1 LERTTIARPYAKAIF
16 DLAQRKGNLQDWSE
30 MLGVAMAAVSEPQ
43 VARLIDDPRVDT
55 QRVIDLVLTIAG
67 PRLTEQGKNLIRL
80 LAEKDRLPLLPEI
93 RQVYD
98 TLRAE
103 AERTLEAEVISAKP
117 LTSEQ
122 EQRIAEM
129 LRTRLHR
136 EVELRTT
143 TDPSL
148 IGGVIIH
155 AGDLVI
161 DASAQGQLA
170 RLASTLSR

>member
-1 LERTTIARPYAKAIF
+1 MERTTIARPYAKAIF

-122 EQRIAEM
+122 EHRIAEM